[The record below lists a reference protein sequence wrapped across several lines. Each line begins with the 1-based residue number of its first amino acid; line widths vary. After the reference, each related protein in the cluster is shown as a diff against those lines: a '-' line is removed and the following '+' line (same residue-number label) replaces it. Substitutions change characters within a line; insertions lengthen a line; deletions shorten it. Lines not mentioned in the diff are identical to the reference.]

1 MIHAATIYIDQIF
14 WQCSTSCNLS
24 IFLIIFYLG
33 TAGLTLALF
42 GGVQKYVLDQ
52 NKVPVRGDIHVLI
65 VGKKVFCNF
74 SGNCAFDVFFGM
86 AFVMNQVILVLV
98 RVSFCKLLL
107 VLHLVEFMYVG
118 IPPPQ
123 QV

>member
-1 MIHAATIYIDQIF
+1 MIEGCDTCCKYLKYIDQIL
-14 WQCSTSCNLS
+14 WQCSTSRNLS
-24 IFLIIFYLG
+24 IFLNYLLYLG

-65 VGKKVFCNF
+65 VGKKVFFNF
-74 SGNCAFDVFFGM
+74 SRRCAFDVFIMM

-107 VLHLVEFMYVG
+107 V
-118 IPPPQ
+118 
-123 QV
+123 